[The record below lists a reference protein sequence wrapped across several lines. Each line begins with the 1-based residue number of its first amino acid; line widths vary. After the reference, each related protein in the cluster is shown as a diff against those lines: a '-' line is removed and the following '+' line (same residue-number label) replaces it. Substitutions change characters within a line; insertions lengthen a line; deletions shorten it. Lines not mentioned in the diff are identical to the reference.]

1 VVMIQDKRNIQIK
14 SSPEIVFD
22 LIETM
27 PNKFPIYKILETKP
41 FVFLRL
47 LLVDG
52 LRSAIGAM
60 HINKPDD
67 ILILNVG
74 DSIGSFTLTESEKP
88 FKYWFTVRSFFVN
101 CRTGY
106 TLTSINSETI
116 LNFDLIFED
125 PSFLEKLYCFFT
137 IPFHVIFANKVLGVI
152 KERVE
157 GQGHNSFHQ
166 LSITTKSR

>member
-1 VVMIQDKRNIQIK
+1 MIQDKRNIQIK

-60 HINKPDD
+60 HINKTDD
-67 ILILNVG
+67 I
-74 DSIGSFTLTESEKP
+74 
-88 FKYWFTVRSFFVN
+88 FV
-101 CRTGY
+101 
-106 TLTSINSETI
+106 I
-116 LNFDLIFED
+116 
-125 PSFLEKLYCFFT
+125 
-137 IPFHVIFANKVLGVI
+137 V
-152 KERVE
+152 
-157 GQGHNSFHQ
+157 
-166 LSITTKSR
+166 